1 MLWYFLL
8 ILFLAAEMLTRLE
21 LVKSKLMFSRDAQ
34 VRLLFQLDITLSKR
48 AATEEEASFY
58 LVYYQIHRSKCCFH
72 CLSGK
77 RGVLPVCFQR
87 YFVAELVVWA
97 FFSLQLHNVFFLSPC
112 DQKLSWQSSK
122 LQKWPLPS
130 LAHLDELASETEFY
144 ACFTFYSSFNA
155 LLLHFYSL

>member
-97 FFSLQLHNVFFLSPC
+97 FFPLQLHVFFSLSLWSEAVMAELETP
-112 DQKLSWQSSK
+112 KVTTPIARSSRRAR
-122 LQKWPLPS
+122 LRNWVLC
-130 LAHLDELASETEFY
+130 LFY
-144 ACFTFYSSFNA
+144 ILFIF
-155 LLLHFYSL
+155 